1 MSIERKLLVVKVI
14 FIVITFTLICPT
26 YSSIEKEF
34 QFVSEIKQPLERLD
48 YKEIKDYLVLRIL
61 MKCLMQLLTRQSRW
75 SLYDVFP
82 SNVLHLL
89 STCRRLPETSN
100 LSLMNRLNPSW
111 WSVMRHVKL
120 STLTR

>member
-100 LSLMNRLNPSW
+100 LSLVNRLNPSW

>member
-1 MSIERKLLVVKVI
+1 MSIGRKLLIVKVI

>member
-1 MSIERKLLVVKVI
+1 MSIGRKLLVVKVI

-100 LSLMNRLNPSW
+100 LSLVNRLNPSW

>member
-1 MSIERKLLVVKVI
+1 MSIGRKLLVVKVI